1 MASDMAILRDL
12 RNALVEP
19 FWAASMDPEDRHL
32 GEFLVDP
39 VRIGQ
44 GNLTFSAIGYQSFP
58 IQMSSLS
65 VPYAT

>member
-1 MASDMAILRDL
+1 MASDMAILCDL

-39 VRIGQ
+39 VCVGQ
-44 GNLTFSAIGYQSFP
+44 GNLTFSVIGYQSFP
-58 IQMSSLS
+58 MQMSSFT
-65 VPYAT
+65 VPYTT